1 MRHVEFSFRK
11 RLQIDKKTQQKHST
25 KRKRRSGKGKEG
37 QDLKL
42 IFLRTSKKLATD
54 NG

>member
-11 RLQIDKKTQQKHST
+11 RLQIDKKPQQKHST
-25 KRKRRSGKGKEG
+25 KRKRSSVKGQEV

-42 IFLRTSKKLATD
+42 ISQIFKKISD
-54 NG
+54 R